1 VIAATRLRAF
11 LAVTGV
17 LALAACGSSTST
29 ATSSGSTSRAAGA
42 ANAAASSGAAAGGKV
57 TCPNG
62 QLRFGIE
69 PYEDPAKLT
78 PAYTVLAQALQAKL
92 GCPVKLQIV
101 ENYSAEVLAMRNGQ
115 LEVAEFGPLGFVFA
129 NQKAHAEAV
138 ASFADA
144 SGALTTYKAGIW
156 VPANS
161 PIKSITDLKG
171 HSLALSSAGSTS
183 GDALPRYALKK
194 AGIAQTD
201 LKVQYA
207 GGHPQSL
214 LALTG
219 GKVDAAEINTQQQ
232 ASATKAGTFDASKYR
247 KIWESDPIPNDPV
260 TVAGTLDPAL
270 KAAVGQAL
278 LSLSPSDV
286 AQVGAFLDVDPPGP
300 MIAVTQST
308 YQPLFDLASTL
319 GLTEKD
325 V

>member
-1 VIAATRLRAF
+1 VTPASRLRA
-11 LAVTGV
+11 LAAAVSV
-17 LALAACGSSTST
+17 LALAACGSTG
-29 ATSSGSTSRAAGA
+29 SSSSPGTTAAGA
-42 ANAAASSGAAAGGKV
+42 PSPAAVA
-57 TCPNG
+57 CPDG
-62 QLRFGIE
+62 RIRFGIE

-78 PAYTVLAQALQAKL
+78 PAYTVLANALQAEL

-101 ENYSAEVLAMRNGQ
+101 ENYAAEVLAMRNGQ
-115 LEVAEFGPLGFVFA
+115 LEVAEFGPLGYVFA
-129 NQKAHAEAV
+129 SEKAHAEAV
-138 ASFADA
+138 ASFADG

-156 VPANS
+156 VPADS
-161 PIKSITDLKG
+161 PLKTINDLKG

-194 AGIAQTD
+194 AGIAQSD
-201 LKVQYA
+201 LKVEYA

-214 LALTG
+214 LALTS
-219 GKVDAAEINTQQQ
+219 GKVEAAEINTQQQ
-232 ASATKAGTFDASKYR
+232 ASATKAGTFDATKFR

-260 TVAGTLDPAL
+260 TVAGNLDPAL
-270 KAAVGQAL
+270 KAAISKAL
-278 LSLSPSDV
+278 LGLAAKDV

-300 MIAVTQST
+300 MVAVTKST